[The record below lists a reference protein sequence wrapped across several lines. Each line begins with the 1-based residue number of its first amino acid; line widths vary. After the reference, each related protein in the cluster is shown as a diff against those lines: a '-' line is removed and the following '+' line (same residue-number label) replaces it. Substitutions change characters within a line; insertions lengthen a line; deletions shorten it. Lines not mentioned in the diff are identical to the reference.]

1 MDHPGSDADGDS
13 SFCKKRRSL
22 LLTLNRRGLSSQAA
36 RPVFSNG
43 EALNLKTNSKKD
55 NADLLQLIKKKR
67 KANGQI
73 AELQIQTYE

>member
-1 MDHPGSDADGDS
+1 MAH
-13 SFCKKRRSL
+13 KVRL
-22 LLTLNRRGLSSQAA
+22 
-36 RPVFSNG
+36 FSNG